1 MFFPQFDLH
10 IEIDEPFHNKQKELD
25 INREA
30 DIVQAT
36 NHRIERIKITDN
48 INFINEQIDKIIEEI
63 KVLRND
69 QINNKTYEP
78 WDLEE
83 EFKGNFKA
91 PFVKNS
97 PVQMSMKFIEEVYV
111 ASNDVNDAPLIAGRA
126 PVNLLAVMS
135 TILLSVTVPSA
146 MFVTVNSLPR

>member
-48 INFINEQIDKIIEEI
+48 INFINEQIDEIIREI
-63 KVLRND
+63 KALRKD
-69 QINNKTYEP
+69 QINNKTFEP
-78 WDLEE
+78 WDLEK
-83 EFKGNFKA
+83 EFNPNFYIEKGYLDIN
-91 PFVKNS
+91 
-97 PVQMSMKFIEEVYV
+97 
-111 ASNDVNDAPLIAGRA
+111 
-126 PVNLLAVMS
+126 
-135 TILLSVTVPSA
+135 
-146 MFVTVNSLPR
+146 